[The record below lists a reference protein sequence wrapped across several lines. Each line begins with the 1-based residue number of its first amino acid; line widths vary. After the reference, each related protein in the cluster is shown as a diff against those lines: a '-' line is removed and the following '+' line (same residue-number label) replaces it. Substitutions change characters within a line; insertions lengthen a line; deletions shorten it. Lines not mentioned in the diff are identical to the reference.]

1 MTEYGIPLP
10 PDELG
15 MVWDD
20 RANPWARVTQGS
32 TNGAPGGMW
41 REAREV
47 GIPTTRTWLDL
58 VHQFGPVT
66 DYEPRCEAV
75 ITVED
80 QGHFRCLLAPNH
92 AGHHKLPET
101 CWSTPQG

>member
-1 MTEYGIPLP
+1 MTAYGIPLP
-10 PDELG
+10 PDDLA
-15 MVWDD
+15 MVWDKD
-20 RANPWARVTQGS
+20 ADPWKRDHDNRGF
-32 TNGAPGGMW
+32 PGGMW
-41 REAREV
+41 TEASIMAV
-47 GIPTTRTWLDL
+47 PATRKWSEL
-58 VHQFGPVT
+58 VAHFGPVT

-75 ITVED
+75 TTVED